1 MADLSQEEFQI
12 HEKVLKESAK
22 SYLKVTTEDKIQ
34 ANYGFEQKYQI
45 AGKYP
50 DLIVTFPSGEIVIEK
65 IETESTVTESQLVS
79 WRELA
84 SLGHKFNLIVPLTKI
99 EEAKNLVTGLPGAN
113 VQAFDISGEH
123 INWFGQAR

>member
-1 MADLSQEEFQI
+1 MPDLSQEEFDI
-12 HEKVLKESAK
+12 HEKVLAESAK

-34 ANYGFEQKYQI
+34 ANFGFEQKYQI
-45 AGKYP
+45 EGKYP

-65 IETESTVTESQLVS
+65 IETESTINESELTA

-99 EEAKNLVTGLPGAN
+99 EDAKDLVVGLPSVN
-113 VQAFDISGEH
+113 VQAYDISG
-123 INWFGQAR
+123 